1 MIATSRDVLSW
12 VWLLALVACAAAM
25 VDPGVRQARQDA
37 EQGRPEAAAI
47 QLEAL
52 RKRYPNDFDV
62 HLELGVVYYK
72 LARKALDEDR
82 QEEYARYMGKALD
95 EVVEAARLDPESPS
109 PHTWMGIIAAYQDN
123 LEGALRDFKNARRL
137 SPRNPVNY
145 LNLAQ
150 IYVYMGELSR
160 ARRYLSKAHRMG
172 ARGAFVDVVEA
183 LAAWRQGDLVEARD
197 LFDQAYALDPE
208 EVNRWDEA
216 PVDEP
221 IQSFEDFT
229 GYCCS
234 NHTCGPHMGNGCER
248 VRLAVKKREL
258 RDETLRREL
267 VMEMERRQKLKK
279 IYEGRKDLEIE
290 IESPAAE
297 R

>member
-1 MIATSRDVLSW
+1 MIGGWRKGLSW
-12 VWLLALVACAAAM
+12 VWLLALVACAAATI
-25 VDPGVRQARQDA
+25 DPAVRQARKDA
-37 EQGRPEAAAI
+37 EAGRPEAAAT
-47 QLEAL
+47 QLEVL
-52 RKRYPNDFDV
+52 RERYPGDFDV
-62 HLELGVVYYK
+62 RLELGVVYYK

-82 QEEYARYMGKALD
+82 QEEYAHYMGKALD

-160 ARRYLSKAHRMG
+160 ARCYLSKAHRMG

-221 IQSFEDFT
+221 IESFEDFT
-229 GYCCS
+229 AYCCS
-234 NHTCGPHMGNGCER
+234 NHTCGPHMANACGR
-248 VRLAVKKREL
+248 MRLAVKEREL
-258 RDETLRREL
+258 QDETLRREI
-267 VMEMERRQKLKK
+267 VMEMERRRKLKE

-290 IESPAAE
+290 IESPSTG